1 MDKRPSMGKRL
12 LVIAIAATLTL
23 LAFGTTTTTHAQE
36 IPHINHINSQENVT
50 GIQNSSAIGNT
61 GEEDDKGVPEE
72 GSGEDADE
80 PGDVD
85 VGDDED

>member
-12 LVIAIAATLTL
+12 LVVAIAATLTL

-36 IPHINHINSQENVT
+36 IPHINSQENVT